1 MMLVALLALATLGLI
16 LVVLLFRRPQKENFD
31 PHASV
36 SAVDPMK
43 EMEYFNQRGFT

>member
-1 MMLVALLALATLGLI
+1 MLLALVTLALVLFII
-16 LVVLLFRRPQKENFD
+16 LRPQKENFD